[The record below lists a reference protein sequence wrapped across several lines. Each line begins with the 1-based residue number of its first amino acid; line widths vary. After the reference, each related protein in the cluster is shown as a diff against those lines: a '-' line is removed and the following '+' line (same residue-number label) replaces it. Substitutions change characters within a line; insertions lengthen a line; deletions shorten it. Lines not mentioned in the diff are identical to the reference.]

1 MEPVVRCNVKL
12 NKKKIDEVIQEM
24 FKDIQKLLGQ
34 DKGINNEYKAIIKPI
49 QISSL
54 EILSEREILFCYKD
68 MTKLHTLKL

>member
-24 FKDIQKLLGQ
+24 FKDIKKLLGQ

-49 QISSL
+49 
-54 EILSEREILFCYKD
+54 
-68 MTKLHTLKL
+68 